1 MPKFIKVYMARFLA
15 VALIIMVVYGSAYA
29 QGLPLTF
36 KDALGRDVTIN
47 QSPERIISLAPSNT
61 QTLLALGL
69 GDKIVGMLASDPN
82 LYEGVTTVGDAFSLD
97 LEAMVSL
104 SPHLILAYSFI
115 SDKDLERLEALGMK
129 VAVLTANT
137 VEETFNLILDIGEL
151 TGTFKEAKDLVGN
164 LNHRID
170 TIQAKLQG
178 IEERPFIFYEA
189 MSDNSGIWTT
199 GSNTFQDDIIR
210 LAGGRNAA
218 FNLGEGWFALD
229 TEKIISLDPQVYVA
243 GEAPWD
249 NLTVEKIRNRTGF
262 SVLSAVKE
270 DRVYLIE
277 PDILSQPGPR
287 VVEGIERLA
296 SLLYPH
302 LFPLEP

>member
-1 MPKFIKVYMARFLA
+1 MSEFIKVYMARFLA
-15 VALIIMVVYGSAYA
+15 VALIIMVACGSVYA
-29 QGLPLTF
+29 QGFPLTF

-82 LYEGVTTVGDAFSLD
+82 LCEGLTTVGDAFSLD
-97 LEAMVSL
+97 LEAMVAL

-115 SDKDLERLEALGMK
+115 PDKDLERLEGLGMK

-137 VEETFNLILDIGEL
+137 VEETFKLILDIGEL
-151 TGTFKEAKDLVGN
+151 TGTSKEANDLVKN
-164 LNHRID
+164 LNSRID
-170 TIQAKLQG
+170 NIQAKLQG
-178 IEERPFIFYEA
+178 TEVRPFIFYEA

-210 LAGGRNAA
+210 LAGGRNVAS
-218 FNLGEGWFALD
+218 NLGDGWFALD